1 MNEDYS
7 QKETLIGVL
16 LLLLLG
22 VMVCLLGGCKSIQY
36 VPVETTKTEYVT
48 KTDTIIRKD
57 SIWAHDSIMIHEKGD
72 TVWVERWSIRYQDR
86 WRDRVHTDTLMKTD
100 SVMVPYP
107 VEKRLSTWQ
116 HFCLDWGKVT
126 TGATIALL
134 ILLILWALKTT
145 RIKL

>member
-7 QKETLIGVL
+7 PKAMFVGLL

-22 VMVCLLGGCKSIQY
+22 VMVCLMSACKSIKY
-36 VPVETTKTEYVT
+36 VPVETVKTEYVT
-48 KTDTIIRKD
+48 RTDTVVQRD
-57 SIWAHDSIMIHEKGD
+57 SVWAHDSIMIREKDD

-116 HFCLDWGKVT
+116 QFCLDWGKVT
-126 TGATIALL
+126 TGGTIVLLALGCW
-134 ILLILWALKTT
+134 LLAGYK
-145 RIKL
+145 R

>member
-7 QKETLIGVL
+7 PKSMFVGLL

-22 VMVCLLGGCKSIQY
+22 VMVCLMSACKSIKY
-36 VPVETTKTEYVT
+36 VPVETVKTEYVT
-48 KTDTIIRKD
+48 RTDTVVQRD
-57 SIWAHDSIMIHEKGD
+57 SVWAHDSIMIREKDD

-116 HFCLDWGKVT
+116 QFCLDWGKVT
-126 TGATIALL
+126 TGGTIVLLALGCW
-134 ILLILWALKTT
+134 LLAGYK
-145 RIKL
+145 R